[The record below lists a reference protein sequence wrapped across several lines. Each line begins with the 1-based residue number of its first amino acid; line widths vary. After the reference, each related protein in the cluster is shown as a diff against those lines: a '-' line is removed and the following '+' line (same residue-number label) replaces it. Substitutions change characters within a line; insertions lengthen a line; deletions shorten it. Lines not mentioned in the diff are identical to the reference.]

1 MIEIRP
7 EAAADFAAVAALNRA
22 AFGGEEEAQLVYR
35 LRRAGLVIAALV
47 AAEDREV
54 VGHILL
60 SDLRVETDTGAVIRA
75 AALAPM
81 AVAPDRQRRG
91 IGSRLVDAGLQACRD
106 AGIELVVVLGHPGY
120 YPRFG
125 FSAARARHLRA
136 PFSGP
141 AFMALELAPGVL
153 DGVRAT
159 VRYPDAFGLEGG

>member
-1 MIEIRP
+1 
-7 EAAADFAAVAALNRA
+7 LNRA
-22 AFGGEEEAQLVYR
+22 AFGGEEEAQLVDR

-47 AAEDREV
+47 AAEDGEV

-60 SDLRVETDTGAVIRA
+60 SDLWVETDTGGVVRT

-141 AFMALELAPGVL
+141 AFMALELTPGVL